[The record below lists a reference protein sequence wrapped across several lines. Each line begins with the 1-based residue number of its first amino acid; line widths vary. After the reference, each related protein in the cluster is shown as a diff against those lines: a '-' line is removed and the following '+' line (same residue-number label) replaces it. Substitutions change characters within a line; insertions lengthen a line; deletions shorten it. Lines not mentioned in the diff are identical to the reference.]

1 MNFRNG
7 IFTMCHPRIAL
18 PFAMMMLAAGTAAGQ
33 TYPVKPVRIV
43 TTEPSGAADIAT
55 RLITPSLT
63 ASLGQQ
69 MVVDNRSGAGSVSAI
84 EGVAKSPPDGYTL
97 LVHGSPVWLMPFMRD
112 NVPWDPVKDFA
123 PVTLAVTLPN
133 ILTVHPS
140 LPVKSVKD
148 LIALA
153 KARPGEL
160 NYGSGST
167 GASNHLA
174 AELFSA
180 MAGVSMV
187 RIPYKGGGP
196 AVLGLIGG
204 QVQLMFATAASVA
217 PHIKSERLR
226 AVAITSAEPSA
237 LFPGLPTVASTG
249 LKGYSAETIYGVF
262 APANTPAAIVDR
274 LNQEIVRALGRTEVR
289 ERLFSLGIEAV
300 GNSPQA
306 FAAVVKADMAKW
318 GKVIKNAGIHED

>member
-1 MNFRNG
+1 MR
-7 IFTMCHPRIAL
+7 AL
-18 PFAMMMLAAGTAAGQ
+18 PFVVPMLLTVSMVGGTAHGQ
-33 TYPVKPVRIV
+33 NYPNKPIRII
-43 TTEPSGAADIAT
+43 TTEPAGAADIAT
-55 RLITPSLT
+55 RLITPALT
-63 ASLGQQ
+63 ASFGQQ
-69 MVVDNRSGAGSVSAI
+69 MVVDNRSGAGSVSSI

-174 AELFSA
+174 AELFNA
-180 MAGVSMV
+180 MAGVNMV

-217 PHIKSERLR
+217 PHIKSARLR

-237 LFPGLPTVASTG
+237 RFPGLPTVAATG
-249 LKGYSAETIYGVF
+249 LPGYSAETLYGVF

-274 LNQEIVRALGRTEVR
+274 LNQEIARALGRAEVK

-306 FAAVVKADMAKW
+306 FAAVIKSDMAKW
-318 GKVIKNAGIHED
+318 GKVIKNAGIHEE

>member
-1 MNFRNG
+1 M
-7 IFTMCHPRIAL
+7 
-18 PFAMMMLAAGTAAGQ
+18 
-33 TYPVKPVRIV
+33 
-43 TTEPSGAADIAT
+43 
-55 RLITPSLT
+55 
-63 ASLGQQ
+63 
-69 MVVDNRSGAGSVSAI
+69 
-84 EGVAKSPPDGYTL
+84 
-97 LVHGSPVWLMPFMRD
+97 HGSPVWLMPFMRD
-112 NVPWDPVKDFA
+112 NVPWDPIKDFA
-123 PVTLAVTLPN
+123 PVTQMVSLPN

-180 MAGVSMV
+180 MTGVSMV

-204 QVQLMFATAASVA
+204 QVQLMFATAASVS
-217 PHIKSERLR
+217 PHIKSGRLR
-226 AVAITSAEPSA
+226 AIAVTSAEPSA
-237 LFPGLPTVASTG
+237 LFPGLPTVAASA
-249 LKGYSAETIYGVF
+249 LPGYAAETIYGVF
-262 APANTPAAIVDR
+262 APANTPASIVDR
-274 LNQEIVRALGRTEVR
+274 LQQEIARALGRAEVR
-289 ERLFSLGIEAV
+289 ERLFGLGIEAV
-300 GNSPQA
+300 GSSPQFFSA
-306 FAAVVKADMAKW
+306 LIKSDMAKW

>member
-1 MNFRNG
+1 MR
-7 IFTMCHPRIAL
+7 AL
-18 PFAMMMLAAGTAAGQ
+18 PFVVPMLLTVSMVGGTAHGQ
-33 TYPVKPVRIV
+33 NYPNKPIRII
-43 TTEPSGAADIAT
+43 TTEPAGAADIAT
-55 RLITPSLT
+55 RLITPALT
-63 ASLGQQ
+63 ASFGQQ
-69 MVVDNRSGAGSVSAI
+69 MVVDNRSGAGSVSSI

-174 AELFSA
+174 AELFNA
-180 MAGVSMV
+180 MAGVNMV

-217 PHIKSERLR
+217 PHIKSARLR

-237 LFPGLPTVASTG
+237 LFPGLPTVAATG
-249 LKGYSAETIYGVF
+249 LPGYSAETLYGVF

-274 LNQEIVRALGRTEVR
+274 LNQEIARALGRAEVK

-306 FAAVVKADMAKW
+306 FAAVIKSDMAKW
-318 GKVIKNAGIHED
+318 GKVIKNAGIHEE

>member
-1 MNFRNG
+1 
-7 IFTMCHPRIAL
+7 
-18 PFAMMMLAAGTAAGQ
+18 
-33 TYPVKPVRIV
+33 
-43 TTEPSGAADIAT
+43 
-55 RLITPSLT
+55 
-63 ASLGQQ
+63 
-69 MVVDNRSGAGSVSAI
+69 
-84 EGVAKSPPDGYTL
+84 
-97 LVHGSPVWLMPFMRD
+97 
-112 NVPWDPVKDFA
+112 
-123 PVTLAVTLPN
+123 
-133 ILTVHPS
+133 
-140 LPVKSVKD
+140 
-148 LIALA
+148 
-153 KARPGEL
+153 
-160 NYGSGST
+160 
-167 GASNHLA
+167 
-174 AELFSA
+174 
-180 MAGVSMV
+180 
-187 RIPYKGGGP
+187 
-196 AVLGLIGG
+196 
-204 QVQLMFATAASVA
+204 MFATAASVA